1 MIDPDNACF
10 CVLLYK
16 KKNNSK
22 LCQYYM
28 KKWVEEN
35 VPRLGVEKI

>member
-1 MIDPDNACF
+1 MFLCF
-10 CVLLYK
+10 AFK

-35 VPRLGVEKI
+35 VLRLGVEKI